1 MRLHRFAAIALGSA
15 TLAACSSMNL
25 DALKPQPLTDTVRF
39 ESEPPGAEA
48 KVSNGQTCTTPC
60 SLALPAS
67 GSYSVVF
74 SLNGYE
80 PESDNIEL
88 ITEGNGT
95 PNLRPNPVLVELTPA
110 PPPPKKPAAKKP
122 AAKKP
127 VARKKP
133 VAKKKPAA
141 PAKPVAQTAPVAP
154 AAPAAPVAQSQPPS
168 PSPWPATPPPQLPQ
182 R

>member
-1 MRLHRFAAIALGSA
+1 MYRVAGVVAITL
-15 TLAACSSMNL
+15 TLAACSSVSL
-25 DALKPQPLTDTVRF
+25 DALKPQPTTDTVRF

-60 SLALPAS
+60 SLSLPESA
-67 GSYSVVF
+67 GYSVVF

-88 ITEGNGT
+88 VTGENGA

-110 PPPPKKPAAKKP
+110 PAPPKKPAAKKP
-122 AAKKP
+122 VHKKP
-127 VARKKP
+127 ASKKP

-141 PAKPVAQTAPVAP
+141 AKPAAQ
-154 AAPAAPVAQSQPPS
+154 AAPASSAPATAVAAQPQAPAS
-168 PSPWPATPPPQLPQ
+168 SPWPATPPPQLPQ

>member
-1 MRLHRFAAIALGSA
+1 MQMHRCAAIAFASV
-15 TLAACSSMNL
+15 TLAACSGVSL

-67 GSYSVVF
+67 GSYSVAF

-88 ITEGNGT
+88 VTEGNGT

-110 PPPPKKPAAKKP
+110 PPPPKKPPAKKP
-122 AAKKP
+122 TRKKAVAKNKKKP
-127 VARKKP
+127 VA
-133 VAKKKPAA
+133 A
-141 PAKPVAQTAPVAP
+141 AKPVAQTAAP
-154 AAPAAPVAQSQPPS
+154 APAAAPVAQSQAPA
-168 PSPWPATPPPQLPQ
+168 PSPWPATPPPQLQ
-182 R
+182 QH